1 MAPPQEQ
8 TAEKKAEIAAPA
20 PAAAAL
26 QQHQQQ
32 MAYKKVMKRVP
43 TQSVGASAAN
53 TPPPA
58 RPPPAFQDCEVVEWT
73 AAYAEEKMQA
83 SKVRL
88 ERHERESKIAME
100 DEAQRAQERAA
111 AEKAAAAKRAKE
123 IAEMNSPSKEACEK
137 CGKVDRG
144 PGKRCNCYCDRC
156 DNSMRSCDCSC
167 FTGSCTVALEDGSI
181 RRIDSLQAGDM
192 VFSGQFMEDAGV
204 SRPLYK
210 ALWCNCFLVALS
222 QQATP
227 FPLTRGA
234 PGFGQMRKECR
245 NRWHWSTSSQWSW
258 MVGEHRTRTIT

>member
-1 MAPPQEQ
+1 
-8 TAEKKAEIAAPA
+8 
-20 PAAAAL
+20 
-26 QQHQQQ
+26 

-210 ALWCNCFLVALS
+210 AFRRLWTFTPSTDCSVVQLLPGCLVTTSHPISVDQGRTWVRPDEKGMPQSMALEHVF
-222 QQATP
+222 TME
-227 FPLTRGA
+227 LDGRGA
-234 PGFGQMRKECR
+234 QDSNNHIAIK
-245 NRWHWSTSSQWSW
+245 
-258 MVGEHRTRTIT
+258 